1 MLGVGQEKEGPC
13 LWETMI
19 VSEGTD
25 DDDDDNSDGGGNFL
39 C

>member
-13 LWETMI
+13 LWETM